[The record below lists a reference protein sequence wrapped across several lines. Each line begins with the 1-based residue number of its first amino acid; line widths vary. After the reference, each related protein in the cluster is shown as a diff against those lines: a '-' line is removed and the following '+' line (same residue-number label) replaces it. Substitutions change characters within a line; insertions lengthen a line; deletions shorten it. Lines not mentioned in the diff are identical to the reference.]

1 MKTTFASRRRRLAVA
16 AGSVALLAVV
26 PARAQSAAAPSPA
39 PAAAPSPSPAATAT
53 EAPGAPAAPPA
64 PAAAPLKREP
74 TAGDLATA
82 RTALREGL
90 VLREKGE
97 LQEALARLA
106 SAYDLVPTPVT
117 GFELGKTHMMLG
129 HVLQA
134 HELFKK
140 VVRMAPSME
149 ESVRSQT
156 SRDEAARLAKELEPR
171 IPSLRLKL
179 TLPAGASAVVKVDDE
194 VITMTGAET
203 MRAVDPGA
211 HEIVA
216 KAGDGP
222 EEKVHV
228 EVGEAETKDVPLAPT
243 WVPPKI
249 PPGKTREVIFVRQTN
264 PLAFVGFGIAAASLV
279 VTTVSALVNIDARDD
294 ARDRCGTSH
303 CPPAVGRG
311 SPGSAVTDSTF
322 EGENT
327 RYQLSGVIAAA
338 AGFTTVVFVG
348 LGILG
353 VARPVKERVS
363 AGSSIQPT
371 VGLGRLG
378 LTGTF

>member
-1 MKTTFASRRRRLAVA
+1 M
-16 AGSVALLAVV
+16 
-26 PARAQSAAAPSPA
+26 
-39 PAAAPSPSPAATAT
+39 
-53 EAPGAPAAPPA
+53 
-64 PAAAPLKREP
+64 
-74 TAGDLATA
+74 
-82 RTALREGL
+82 LRD
-90 VLREKGE
+90 KGE

-149 ESVRSQT
+149 ESTRSQT
-156 SRDEAARLAKELEPR
+156 SRDEAARLANELEPR

-179 TLPAGASAVVKVDDE
+179 TLPKDATAVVKVDDE
-194 VITMTGAET
+194 TITMTAPEAL
-203 MRAVDPGA
+203 RAVDPGP
-211 HEIVA
+211 HEVVA
-216 KAGDGP
+216 QAGDGP

-228 EVGEAETKDVPLAPT
+228 EVAEGEIKDVALAPQ
-243 WVPPKI
+243 WVPPKNP
-249 PPGKTREVIFVRQTN
+249 PPGKTREIIYVRQTN
-264 PLAFVGFGIAAASLV
+264 PLAFVGFGVAAAGLV
-279 VTTVSALVNIDARDD
+279 VTTVATLVYIDARDD
-294 ARDRCGTSH
+294 AKDKCGESY
-303 CPPAVGRG
+303 CPPAIRNNTVLTGNTVIDTG
-311 SPGSAVTDSTF
+311 F
-322 EGENT
+322 QGENA
-327 RYQLSGVIAAA
+327 RYQVSGIIALA

-353 VARPVKERVS
+353 AARPVKERVS
-363 AGSSIQPT
+363 TSIQPS